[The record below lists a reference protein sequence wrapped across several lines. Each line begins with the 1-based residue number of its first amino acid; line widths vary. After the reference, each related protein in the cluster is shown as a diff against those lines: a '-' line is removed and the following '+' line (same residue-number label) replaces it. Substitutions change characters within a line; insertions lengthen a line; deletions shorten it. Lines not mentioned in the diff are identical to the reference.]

1 MMMLPYQ
8 YMPASKVAKFYGL
21 TSSTIIRY
29 FHELEQYPRYKKARV
44 ILNPCGTRLYNTFV
58 LEDFLAHRE
67 ALKHKNLSKD
77 LPPYDP
83 KEIAWQRGYDLEN
96 DKLA

>member
-8 YMPASKVAKFYGL
+8 YLPLSKVAEFYGL
-21 TSSTIIRY
+21 SKSSICRY
-29 FHELEQYPRYKKARV
+29 FSELEQYPRYKKAVV

-58 LEDFLAHRE
+58 LEDFLANRE

-77 LPPYDP
+77 LAPYDP
-83 KEIAWQRGYDLEN
+83 KEIAWQRGYNLN